1 MKVNYVQKEEINLL
15 NAVLEAVK
23 NFCQGCSLGRLWER
37 EDMYIYHFLCIQ
49 CFHLKNKR
57 QYSGPMRIS
66 LMLPNYINDPGY
78 TIVDAQLNVCLCQG
92 ARHMITPPKSIFKSG
107 AFSII
112 VSR

>member
-1 MKVNYVQKEEINLL
+1 
-15 NAVLEAVK
+15 
-23 NFCQGCSLGRLWER
+23 
-37 EDMYIYHFLCIQ
+37 
-49 CFHLKNKR
+49 
-57 QYSGPMRIS
+57 MRIS
-66 LMLPNYINDPGY
+66 LMLPNYISDPDY